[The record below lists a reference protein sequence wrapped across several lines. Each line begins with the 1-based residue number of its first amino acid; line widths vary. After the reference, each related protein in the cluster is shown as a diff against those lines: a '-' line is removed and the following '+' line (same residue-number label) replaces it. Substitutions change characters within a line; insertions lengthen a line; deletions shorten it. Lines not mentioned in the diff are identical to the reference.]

1 MIDILQ
7 LRDMS
12 SFIITVRISRMFKD
26 PTITSGSKYPSMKIS
41 AAKKEISETTDN
53 NTETKN
59 PAQYLPQ

>member
-1 MIDILQ
+1 
-7 LRDMS
+7 MS

-41 AAKKEISETTDN
+41 AAKKEIFETTDN

-59 PAQYLPQ
+59 PTQYLP